1 MILSI
6 GLVIQVIDSAPGW
19 VHKRQFLE
27 QGYKVNNSNRLKT
40 PLISPIWE
48 EAASRYKKIITIKP
62 LPNRGVIPDQWAP
75 FADLAA
81 RHHLVTNSVYLAR
94 YDETKLIAANAKYE
108 AAIASGNYDP
118 EALYIIDDERV
129 MPVLMHLDSK
139 KDLFAKIDGFNVLAP
154 GWVACSTCAQPPKED
169 LITKT
174 YPKITM
180 GESIGFGKEQ
190 IGTPFLIGI
199 DQRQIK
205 GWGWAYPESW
215 GVWSEGPKVKVV
227 LPIPEGRP
235 KTLIMDFRA
244 FITPTHPKQLAEV
257 LVNNQPVQ
265 TVIFTKDQGNQLI
278 INIPQNNNLGF
289 IAVELRLPDAKS
301 PKDLGIG
308 EDIRP
313 LGVGLVKAEFR

>member
-1 MILSI
+1 M
-6 GLVIQVIDSAPGW
+6 GWSA
-19 VHKRQFLE
+19 LA
-27 QGYKVNNSNRLKT
+27 
-40 PLISPIWE
+40 WE
-48 EAASRYKKIITIKP
+48 S
-62 LPNRGVIPDQWAP
+62 
-75 FADLAA
+75 A
-81 RHHLVTNSVYLAR
+81 RHHLATNSVYLAR

-129 MPVLMHLDSK
+129 MPVLMHLDPQ

-154 GWVACSTCAQPPKED
+154 GWVACSTCPQPPKES

-180 GESIGFGKEQ
+180 GESIGFGKGQ
-190 IGTPFLIGI
+190 IGVPFLIGV

-215 GVWSEGPKVKVV
+215 GVWSEGAKVKVV
-227 LPIPEGRP
+227 LPIPDGKP
-235 KTLIMDFRA
+235 KMLTMDFRA
-244 FITPTHPKQLAEV
+244 FITAAHPKQTVEV
-257 LVNNQPVQ
+257 LVNNQLVQ

-301 PKDLGIG
+301 PKDLGMG
-308 EDIRP
+308 DDVRP
-313 LGVGLVKAEFR
+313 LGVGLVRAEFR